1 MLYCCWL
8 LQAEPT
14 PQCPCLLEP
23 STGYGERGIRP
34 EQGDTDHHGHRLA
47 GHGGL
52 QPVFEVHSHT
62 HILVIL
68 HVTSCILIHICQSPL
83 SSVVSR
89 LVDMILKTEKNCV
102 AALLVKADSLF
113 NLCLFERALV
123 LYHR

>member
-1 MLYCCWL
+1 MAMDANCCWL

-34 EQGDTDHHGHRLA
+34 EQGDTDNHGHRLV

-52 QPVFEVHSHT
+52 QPVSEVHSRSHLAFINT
-62 HILVIL
+62 IQYLLYCHLF
-68 HVTSCILIHICQSPL
+68 
-83 SSVVSR
+83 R

-123 LYHR
+123 LYHRWKD